1 MPPPDSD
8 LALRVWDP
16 FVRVFHWSLVSCV
29 LVNFFVVDDG
39 ETLHQLVGY
48 TASALV
54 VARLV
59 WGFVGS
65 PHARFADFFP
75 TPARLRA
82 HLAAIRAGR
91 HDFQPGHNPLGA
103 LMMLALM
110 TLVLAL
116 GLTGFLQTTD
126 LFWGEEWLEE
136 LHAGLATTLIALAG
150 IHAAA
155 AIVIGRLERVNLVG
169 AMITGIKRTRNGRVD
184 VL

>member
-1 MPPPDSD
+1 MSARAEP
-8 LALRVWDP
+8 VWDR
-16 FVRVFHWSLVSCV
+16 FVRVFHWSLVACV
-29 LVNFFVVDDG
+29 AFNLLVQDDG
-39 ETLHQLVGY
+39 EPLHRWSGYLASGLV
-48 TASALV
+48 L
-54 VARLV
+54 ARIV
-59 WGFVGS
+59 WGFIGS
-65 PHARFADFFP
+65 RHARFADFFP

-184 VL
+184 VR

>member
-1 MPPPDSD
+1 MPLSFAVAAAE
-8 LALRVWDP
+8 LAPLPER
-16 FVRVFHWSLVSCV
+16 
-29 LVNFFVVDDG
+29 
-39 ETLHQLVGY
+39 Q
-48 TASALV
+48 
-54 VARLV
+54 RLV
-59 WGFVGS
+59 
-65 PHARFADFFP
+65 AIAIADGLFLLVFELI
-75 TPARLRA
+75 RRRKLREEYA
-82 HLAAIRAGR
+82 WVWLLTAAG
-91 HDFQPGHNPLGA
+91 

-169 AMITGIKRTRNGRVD
+169 AMITGVKRTRNGRVD
-184 VL
+184 VR